1 MSQINSE
8 TTVPRVSPRPERD
21 ASRRVHFPF
30 GANTGSMHVAFEE
43 YQSWV
48 LNEGVLVLK
57 PCELTLACLLA
68 LDAFILESDLRSAY
82 CACASAYRWKENVR
96 IEWQTGMRRDA
107 RYLSSMTTLASD
119 RVSTWISYEEACAG
133 LISALANRAGA
144 TAIGTVGALLGQSSA
159 WLQSCLSPVLFAH
172 LTGDNRLAALARE
185 TLARQET
192 QQALLR
198 VGDSLAASSTRDA
211 AYVLAYDA
219 ALLGQPMSRTDAAA
233 FVRKYLK
240 LLRPPAGGTKA
251 HRRDKVIE
259 QVLELQPLV
268 DHLNEYCALLYA
280 FGLSLCESGTV
291 HKKKLAPTTP
301 SDYAKSFAEDFLV
314 ELDGN
319 TLSQLTPEQYASIYR
334 RLLQASPLTT
344 DRVAGLKAF
353 HRFLRTW
360 WNVPALP
367 SDVLDIEI
375 ETRVA
380 ANVVWPHEMA
390 LMRQWIA
397 ELKPSRFGQQ
407 LAAAAAICGAGMV
420 RRAEL
425 TKLRLMN
432 FDDRGDHVVIEIARE
447 IVDGTEKS
455 PEGRRRVTI
464 KDPACLG
471 PIRCFIKRR
480 GRKKEE
486 RKEEG
491 VVNAEEENTPNVE
504 KEDENEDAAPG
515 DYLFG
520 DPKDPSKL
528 RDIGR
533 MLYWLNKLLK
543 AVTGDDSVS
552 QHTLRHSIATPALLS
567 MLLNGQSTEVN
578 ALDELANEAGHV
590 GGHITAAFY
599 CHLFEQALRLQ
610 VDQVLTQWTLQYVP
624 ASKWSGA
631 SYDLVRQLVSRGSP
645 RFGKGPVALWN
656 STAAASGH
664 VKLPNA
670 SEGIAVQTPVSPLP
684 EHAPETAPDFTL
696 VLAILG
702 DCASERSISQVS
714 IRHDVEESTVRT
726 CLAEV
731 GRFSEINGEPPDDL
745 LDPIA
750 IGLHA
755 LREPAGVALG
765 MRPDFARVSQSRWRA
780 LARGIESLSP
790 SVLSESVRYWS
801 RNFDANHLAA
811 RHGAGWVRFVE
822 LLGASQINTSL
833 MAVEYHHKPQKTA
846 DHTEPKDDG
855 VDSDVALAQAALRV
869 TFGITV
875 VAIERAY
882 RPGRPPIRLVISSRP
897 PSKEESGTADSIAG
911 LHCCMLAAH
920 VWLRVSEAF
929 KPKEKSA
936 L

>member
-1 MSQINSE
+1 MNQINSE
-8 TTVPRVSPRPERD
+8 TTGPRVSPRPERD

-48 LNEGVLVLK
+48 FNEGVLVLK
-57 PCELTLACLLA
+57 PCELALACLLA

-96 IEWQTGMRRDA
+96 IEWQTGMRQDA
-107 RYLSSMTTLASD
+107 RYLSSMTTLAAD
-119 RVSTWISYEEACAG
+119 RVRTWISYEEACAG
-133 LISALANRAGA
+133 LISALANRVGA
-144 TAIGTVGALLGQSSA
+144 TAIGTVDALLGQSSA
-159 WLQSCLSPVLFAH
+159 WLQNCLSPVLFAH

-185 TLARQET
+185 TLARQQT

-198 VGDSLAASSTRDA
+198 VGDSLAASGTRDA
-211 AYVLAYDA
+211 AYIRAHDA

-233 FVRKYLK
+233 FVRKFLER
-240 LLRPPAGGTKA
+240 LRPPKGGSKA
-251 HRRDKVIE
+251 VRRDKVVE
-259 QVLELQPLV
+259 QILELDPLV
-268 DHLNEYCALLYA
+268 DHLNEFCSVLYA
-280 FGLSLCESGTV
+280 FGLNLCESGTV
-291 HKKKLAPTTP
+291 GKKKLAPTTP
-301 SDYAKSFAEDFLV
+301 SDYVKAFAEDFLV
-314 ELDGN
+314 ELDGK

-334 RLLQASPLTT
+334 GLLQASPLTT

-360 WNVPALP
+360 WSVLALP
-367 SDVLDIEI
+367 SAVLDIEI

-380 ANVVWPHEMA
+380 ANVVWPHEMD
-390 LMRQWIA
+390 LMRQWLVD
-397 ELKPSRFGQQ
+397 LKPSRFNQQ
-407 LAAAAAICGAGMV
+407 LAAAAAICGGGMV

-425 TKLRLMN
+425 TMLRLMN
-432 FDDRGDHVVIEIARE
+432 IDDRGDCIVIEIARE
-447 IVDGTEKS
+447 IADGTEKS

-464 KDPACLG
+464 KDPACFG
-471 PIRCFIKRR
+471 PIRAWIKRR
-480 GRKKEE
+480 QRKKEE
-486 RKEEG
+486 TQGEG
-491 VVNAEEENTPNVE
+491 VVNVENENTQDME
-504 KEDENEDAAPG
+504 EDENEDAAPG

-520 DPKDPSKL
+520 DPANPSKL

-552 QHTLRHSIATPALLS
+552 QHTLRHSIATPVLLS

-610 VDQVLTQWTLQYVP
+610 VDQVLTERTLEYL
-624 ASKWSGA
+624 AATKWSGA
-631 SYDLVRQLVSRGSP
+631 GYDLVRKWVSRGSR
-645 RFGKGPVALWN
+645 RFGKGPVALWK
-656 STAAASGH
+656 SIAAAAGH
-664 VKLPNA
+664 VRLPNA
-670 SEGIAVQTPVSPLP
+670 SEGIPVQAPVNPLP
-684 EHAPETAPDFTL
+684 KPAPASAPDFKL
-696 VLAILG
+696 VLALLG
-702 DCASERSISQVS
+702 DCVSDCSISQIS
-714 IRHDVEESTVRT
+714 FRRDVEESTVRT

-731 GRFSEINGEPPDDL
+731 GRFSEIHGEPRDDL

-755 LREPAGVALG
+755 LREPTGAALG
-765 MRPDFARVSQSRWRA
+765 LRPDFFRVRQTRWRG
-780 LARGIESLSP
+780 LARGIESLSR
-790 SVLSESVRYWS
+790 SVLNESVRYWS

-855 VDSDVALAQAALRV
+855 VDSDVALVQAALRV

-875 VAIERAY
+875 AAIERAY

-897 PSKEESGTADSIAG
+897 PSREESGTADSSAG
-911 LHCCMLAAH
+911 LHCCMLTAH

-929 KPKEKSA
+929 EPKEKSA
-936 L
+936 P